1 MADLT
6 KDSNLFM
13 SFDEAAKAGNGSHV
27 WKFDSPDSGRYWG
40 NASTARKAQS
50 LASAELLTVSSVSI
64 FEVVKRLQ
72 ELLNED
78 STDAEA

>member
-1 MADLT
+1 MS
-6 KDSNLFM
+6 SNLFM

-27 WKFDSPDSGRYWG
+27 WKINSPDGGCYWVT
-40 NASTARKAQS
+40 ASTKKKAES
-50 LASAELLTVSSVSI
+50 LAASELLTVSSVSI

-78 STDAEA
+78 TDDVEA

>member
-1 MADLT
+1 MR
-6 KDSNLFM
+6 SNLFG

-27 WKFDSPDSGRYWG
+27 WKINSPDGGCFWV
-40 NASTARKAQS
+40 NASTKKKAES
-50 LASAELLTVSSVSI
+50 LAASELLTVSSVSI

-78 STDAEA
+78 TDDVEA